1 MDMIAE
7 NDVVAC
13 SGIDGIPVSI
23 DRRNNDSGFEKLGQI
38 MAVMENLASSRI
50 IEMIQR
56 TTVQS

>member
-1 MDMIAE
+1 MDVIAE

-38 MAVMENLASSRI
+38 MAVMENLASS
-50 IEMIQR
+50 
-56 TTVQS
+56 VLSK

>member
-1 MDMIAE
+1 MDVIAE

-38 MAVMENLASSRI
+38 MAVNGESGLPPVLS
-50 IEMIQR
+50 E
-56 TTVQS
+56 